1 MILDQLTRHGLKLWH
16 QPLPNIRLFAINVH
30 CKKWVLL
37 LVYCTQRLSFYSCAE
52 PTHSRLSKLFLKD
65 RWYAWTARPT
75 PGRLYT
81 LKSRRAAGFPNGVPS
96 FYISGA
102 NSNRSS
108 HLSRI
113 VPTTADLSSAFNL
126 QCLSN
131 MFFFFLFLFYLNIP
145 SRSASFTV
153 KCCGLVFFIH
163 LTWIWH
169 KFLPI
174 FKNFSMTFL

>member
-1 MILDQLTRHGLKLWH
+1 MCTVKNEFFYLYTVLSASLSTPVLNRPTLDCR
-16 QPLPNIRLFAINVH
+16 
-30 CKKWVLL
+30 
-37 LVYCTQRLSFYSCAE
+37 SF
-52 PTHSRLSKLFLKD
+52 F
-65 RWYAWTARPT
+65 WYAWMAQHRV
-75 PGRLYT
+75 GFYT

-131 MFFFFLFLFYLNIP
+131 MFFFFFFPVYLNIP

>member
-1 MILDQLTRHGLKLWH
+1 M
-16 QPLPNIRLFAINVH
+16 H
-30 CKKWVLL
+30 CKNKWVLL

-52 PTHSRLSKLFLKD
+52 LPPSRSSKLSLRSVICWNGPPISGLSLLYPLESRRAVGFQMED
-65 RWYAWTARPT
+65 RATMVPSY
-75 PGRLYT
+75 RLYT
-81 LKSRRAAGFPNGVPS
+81 K
-96 FYISGA
+96 SGA

-108 HLSRI
+108 YLSRI
-113 VPTTADLSSAFNL
+113 VPTTADLSSMFNL

-131 MFFFFLFLFYLNIP
+131 MFFFYVYLNIP

-169 KFLPI
+169 RFITI
-174 FKNFSMTFL
+174 FKRRIFPWLFCKKWNTNQFLFCFFL